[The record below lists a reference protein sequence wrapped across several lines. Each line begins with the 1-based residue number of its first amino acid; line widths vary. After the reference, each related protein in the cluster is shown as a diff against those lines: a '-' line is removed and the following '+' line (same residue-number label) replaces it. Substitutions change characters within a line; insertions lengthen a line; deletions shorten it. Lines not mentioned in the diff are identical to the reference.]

1 MDLSYKEGKK
11 GKLFLLHKSIF
22 QCNLLRE
29 LDLSDNDFAVLP
41 HNLSDFKHLKELK
54 GFQFFYFISFF
65 YFIFHLSFIL
75 FLIYLIIVLFIIF
88 IFIFNFYFIIQVQ
101 GNPLN
106 SIPNEMI
113 SLDNFDLFKWIK
125 NFPKEN
131 NLMNYFHLVVVG
143 DEKSGKSRLI
153 SSLVGN
159 DYKQKQDNETM
170 GIILNDWT
178 YQQKE
183 NSTSFFSVK
192 INFLFFIYF

>member
-1 MDLSYKEGKK
+1 M
-11 GKLFLLHKSIF
+11 
-22 QCNLLRE
+22 
-29 LDLSDNDFAVLP
+29 
-41 HNLSDFKHLKELK
+41 
-54 GFQFFYFISFF
+54 
-65 YFIFHLSFIL
+65 
-75 FLIYLIIVLFIIF
+75 FIIF

-192 INFLFFIYF
+192 INFLFFIYFQIFYFLFLCFISNFLFFIFYFLRFLSLFMTKKILNLSIYFS